1 MKPQNL
7 SPIYHE
13 LWPFVWEKPH
23 SQLVKTRLWLQ
34 TSLCLEVMFPR
45 SIQRRNSKN
54 FLVTSTKERFVK
66 SADIEGRRRRR
77 RPQDYQKLLIIT
89 GDTDDWTARE
99 LNFEKFFLHQRKK
112 WQQVGTS
119 HQLAP
124 QFAAHPSAYCL
135 PPLLPNPLL
144 HSQPGLRHPSP
155 SAAHPCSPTL
165 PWWRWSRS

>member
-1 MKPQNL
+1 MDETAKFI
-7 SPIYHE
+7 SHIYHE
-13 LWPFVWEKPH
+13 LWPLVWEKPH
-23 SQLVKTRLWLQ
+23 SQVVKTRLWLQ
-34 TSLCLEVMFPR
+34 TSPCLEVMSPR

-54 FLVTSTKERFVK
+54 LLVTSTKERFVK
-66 SADIEGRRRRR
+66 SDDIEGRRRRS
-77 RPQDYQKLLIIT
+77 QDYQKLLITI
-89 GDTDDWTARE
+89 GDTDDWTASE

-119 HQLAP
+119 HRLAP

-144 HSQPGLRHPSP
+144 HSRPGLRHPSP
-155 SAAHPCSPTL
+155 SAARPTL